1 MKELEV
7 RNRKCRALA
16 KYPIMNFWVN
26 LLKLTKATNTRNSN
40 RSGIAVNET
49 KNMIFLMNHKSRKVM
64 KFSKAEIRDYEIYH
78 MGGTCILNGKR
89 LLGRPEELVNKVM

>member
-1 MKELEV
+1 MQTPNQIPYNEFLGKFV
-7 RNRKCRALA
+7 KIN
-16 KYPIMNFWVN
+16 
-26 LLKLTKATNTRNSN
+26 KATNTRNSN